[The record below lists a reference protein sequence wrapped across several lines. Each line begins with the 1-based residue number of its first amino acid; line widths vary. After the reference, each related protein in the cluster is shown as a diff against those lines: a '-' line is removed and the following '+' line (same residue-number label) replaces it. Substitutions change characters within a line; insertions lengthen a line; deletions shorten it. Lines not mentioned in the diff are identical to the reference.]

1 MRGAPRRGRVPGR
14 IGAGPRRRRKVA
26 LLRTIGG
33 RTRRGRVRGR
43 TGVGP
48 RRRGKALH
56 GGTHGRQRQGRVPG
70 RATGRVRS
78 RILGRVMGRR
88 WARCSTPCRPA
99 RRRSHRG
106 LPIAIWLA
114 LDGATPFRLAT
125 SSAQR
130 ERIMGAVDKP
140 QRWGQ
145 LTPRNAVAAIPVGA
159 LWKCGNEGTPTR
171 ARAGNAGGIGG
182 SGAGRGTAP
191 ARGDWRGPSAVQLR
205 GVELNPCPDA
215 SGRRQL

>member
-1 MRGAPRRGRVPGR
+1 MLNRSGAYPWRRW
-14 IGAGPRRRRKVA
+14 KVA
-26 LLRTIGG
+26 LHRGIGG
-33 RTRRGRVRGR
+33 RTRSGRARGR

-48 RRRGKALH
+48 WRRGTALR
-56 GGTHGRQRQGRVPG
+56 GGTRRRQRQGRVPG

-78 RILGRVMGRR
+78 RILGRVVGHRR
-88 WARCSTPCRPA
+88 VRCATPCRPA

-106 LPIAIWLA
+106 LPVAIWLA

-145 LTPRNAVAAIPVGA
+145 RTPRNAVAAIPVGA
-159 LWKCGNEGTPTR
+159 LWKCGNQGTPTR
-171 ARAGNAGGIGG
+171 ARAGNAGGIGD

>member
-1 MRGAPRRGRVPGR
+1 
-14 IGAGPRRRRKVA
+14 
-26 LLRTIGG
+26 
-33 RTRRGRVRGR
+33 
-43 TGVGP
+43 
-48 RRRGKALH
+48 
-56 GGTHGRQRQGRVPG
+56 
-70 RATGRVRS
+70 
-78 RILGRVMGRR
+78 
-88 WARCSTPCRPA
+88 
-99 RRRSHRG
+99 
-106 LPIAIWLA
+106 LA

-145 LTPRNAVAAIPVGA
+145 LTPRNTVAAIPVGA
-159 LWKCGNEGTPTR
+159 LWKCGNQGTPTR

-215 SGRRQL
+215 SGRANCSCYGAAMRPLEGPISRAGCGEPYGSL

>member
-1 MRGAPRRGRVPGR
+1 MRGGPRRGRVPGR

-26 LLRTIGG
+26 LLRRIGG

-106 LPIAIWLA
+106 LPVAIWLA

-159 LWKCGNEGTPTR
+159 LWKCGNEGTPL
-171 ARAGNAGGIGG
+171 ARGRGTLGESAVAAPDAGRPPPGGIG
-182 SGAGRGTAP
+182 
-191 ARGDWRGPSAVQLR
+191 
-205 GVELNPCPDA
+205 E
-215 SGRRQL
+215 GRRRFSSGGSS